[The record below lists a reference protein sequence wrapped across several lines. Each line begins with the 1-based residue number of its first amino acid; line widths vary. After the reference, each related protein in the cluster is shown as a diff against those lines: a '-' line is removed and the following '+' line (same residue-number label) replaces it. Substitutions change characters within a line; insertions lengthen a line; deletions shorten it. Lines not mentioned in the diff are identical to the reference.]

1 MELSFSLCGAQFQLV
16 LSPVSA
22 CVGPSFSLCGAQF
35 QLVWSPVSACVEPSF
50 SPSTFY
56 LSPSTAA
63 KLLSDFHKFNVEGLY
78 GICLTSISFVTV
90 GSLTLMSYLG
100 PQKKCCTCFPHL
112 LTDVDEIRYG
122 DYPHNTTD

>member
-1 MELSFSLCGAQFQLV
+1 
-16 LSPVSA
+16 
-22 CVGPSFSLCGAQF
+22 VGPSFSLCGAQF
-35 QLVWSPVSACVEPSF
+35 QLVWSPVSACVGLSF
-50 SPSTFY
+50 SLFGAQFQLVWRPVSARLPFY

-90 GSLTLMSYLG
+90 GSLTLMPYLG
-100 PQKKCCTCFPHL
+100 AQKKCCTCFPHL
-112 LTDVDEIRYG
+112 LTDVEEIRYG